1 MERNYDGLIQNLS
14 TWGWLDG
21 HSYAFS
27 HTDSTKV
34 RSCLRKGIRRAII
47 TVDMQSFVDNDGTV
61 AWIVVTENSL
71 QELHAIAAHAARTTV
86 TAATS
91 ESVSRSESTL
101 GYYGSLVD
109 ESSDDSDSSDSESED
124 ALDESSDDGPGF
136 VTTSRTQRTTLSSS
150 GVSMRGR
157 PRFATRRAAGL
168 E

>member
-1 MERNYDGLIQNLS
+1 
-14 TWGWLDG
+14 
-21 HSYAFS
+21 
-27 HTDSTKV
+27 
-34 RSCLRKGIRRAII
+34 
-47 TVDMQSFVDNDGTV
+47 MQSFVDNDGTV

-124 ALDESSDDGPGF
+124 APG
-136 VTTSRTQRTTLSSS
+136 S
-150 GVSMRGR
+150 
-157 PRFATRRAAGL
+157 
-168 E
+168 